1 MESKHY
7 KNSQEEDSRHSNP
20 IEDTDENIAQNT
32 ENEEN
37 TDDCEER
44 YSKLNDSYVR
54 LMAEFDNYRKRTAK
68 ERIEFISIASEQV
81 IVDILPVVDN
91 MERALQ
97 NMDSSTDLA
106 AVKQGLELIYQQLL
120 SVLKRHGVKQIET
133 ADGNFDTEYHEAI
146 TTIPALT
153 AEQKGKIV
161 DCTLKG
167 YTLNDKVIRHSK
179 VVIGE

>member
-1 MESKHY
+1 MESKYY

-37 TDDCEER
+37 NDNCEER

-54 LMAEFDNYRKRTAK
+54 LMAEFDNYRKRTSK

-120 SVLKRHGVKQIET
+120 SILKRHGVKQIDT
-133 ADGNFDTEYHEAI
+133 ADGNFDTGYHEAI
-146 TTIPALT
+146 TTIPAPT

>member
-32 ENEEN
+32 ENDEN

-97 NMDSSTDLA
+97 NMDSSTDVA
-106 AVKQGLELIYQQLL
+106 AIKQGLDLIYQQLL

-133 ADGNFDTEYHEAI
+133 VDGNFDTEYHEAI
-146 TTIPALT
+146 TTIPAPT

>member
-1 MESKHY
+1 M
-7 KNSQEEDSRHSNP
+7 
-20 IEDTDENIAQNT
+20 
-32 ENEEN
+32 
-37 TDDCEER
+37 
-44 YSKLNDSYVR
+44 
-54 LMAEFDNYRKRTAK
+54 
-68 ERIEFISIASEQV
+68 ASEQV

-97 NMDSSTDLA
+97 NMDSSTDIA
-106 AVKQGLELIYQQLL
+106 AIKQGLELIYQQLL
-120 SVLKRHGVKQIET
+120 SVLKRHGVKQIDT

-146 TTIPALT
+146 TTISAPT